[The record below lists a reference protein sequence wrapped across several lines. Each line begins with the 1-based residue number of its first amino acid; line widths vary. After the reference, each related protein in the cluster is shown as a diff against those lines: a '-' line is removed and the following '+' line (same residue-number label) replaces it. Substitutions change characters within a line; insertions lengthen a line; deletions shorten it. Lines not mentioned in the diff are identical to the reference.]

1 MDNKS
6 LQAAV
11 DRILDAGT
19 PEQKKI
25 IENCPQAKECIK
37 NIFERM
43 VNNIDASCNLA
54 ANPGK

>member
-43 VNNIDASCNLA
+43 VN
-54 ANPGK
+54 KH